1 MKYNVKQAVSGLQGN
16 LDQINQNALVNRGL
30 GNLFK
35 GIADRTNVGIKQG
48 QTAQVQQALA
58 NYQTYYDAMLND
70 PKADPLKRQLAG
82 DKIEQLR
89 LLSGITNA
97 SNIDQFPSLYG
108 SFMGKDT
115 VSGMDLD
122 LRKLENALNI
132 ANIGANSRVAA
143 AGIYGANAAAK
154 NQIEADR
161 NDIAAEIQRQLQE
174 REGFNPFGF
183 MTPKPSPG
191 PSFIKD

>member
-16 LDQINQNALVNRGL
+16 LDQANQNALVNRGL

-48 QTAQVQQALA
+48 QTAQVQAALA

-70 PKADPLKRQLAG
+70 PKADPLKKQLAG
-82 DKIEQLR
+82 DKLQQLK
-89 LLSGITNA
+89 LLSGITNIG
-97 SNIDQFPSLYG
+97 NIDQFPSLYS

-122 LRKLENALNI
+122 LRKLENALKI

-143 AGIYGANAAAK
+143 AGIYGDNARTK
-154 NQIEADR
+154 NE
-161 NDIAAEIQRQLQE
+161 IAAEQNAQLGAII
-174 REGFNPFGF
+174 EGLK
-183 MTPKPSPG
+183 PKPLGGNPLG
-191 PSFIKD
+191 AIYGNEPTFF